1 MSQKKKFNEDDLK
14 IFEHEIIDWSNDF
27 VNIFAQFSP
36 SGFQLPK
43 LHMWRYHTI
52 YTIWQYD
59 ALNGL
64 TTETYEMLHKN
75 WVKNPYRMSNKKN
88 THNQMFKTVCYNAI
102 FSQINVKDFF
112 NNLNILLDLT
122 TNNYKYHYEKT
133 ISLKLN
139 SMKSLLWELPISEIY
154 TLQEKLK
161 HEENIN
167 ELCIE
172 GMEHLIACLD
182 IYLDDIS
189 NASANEEIYLKIYA
203 NGTLSNGEII
213 YATSKFHGYARF
225 SDVAIAMGNTDY
237 LTEGGLC
244 YGKASINVN

>member
-1 MSQKKKFNEDDLK
+1 MYITSRKKKFNEDDLK
-14 IFEHEIIDWSNDF
+14 IFEREIIDWSNDF
-27 VNIFAQFSP
+27 VNIFAQFSS
-36 SGFQLPK
+36 SGLQLPK

-52 YTIWQYD
+52 HTIRRYG

-64 TTETYEMLHKN
+64 TTETYKTLHKN
-75 WVKNPYRMSNKKN
+75 WIKNPYRMSNKKN
-88 THNQMFKTVCYNAI
+88 THNQMLKTI
-102 FSQINVKDFF
+102 RRQI
-112 NNLNILLDLT
+112 I
-122 TNNYKYHYEKT
+122 TNTITKKT

-154 TLQEKLK
+154 TFQEKLK

-203 NGTLSNGEII
+203 NGTLSNGEIV

-225 SDVAIAMGNTDY
+225 SDVAIAMGDTDY
-237 LTEGGLC
+237 LTDGGLC